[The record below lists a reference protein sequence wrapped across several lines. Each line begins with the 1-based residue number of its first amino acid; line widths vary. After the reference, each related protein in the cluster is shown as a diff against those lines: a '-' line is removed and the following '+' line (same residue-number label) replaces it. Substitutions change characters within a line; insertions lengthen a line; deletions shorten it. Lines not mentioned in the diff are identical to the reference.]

1 MSREKILEAYKNKKN
16 TVDFYP
22 YSVDVEVTTY
32 CNFEC
37 RMCPHSMLKN
47 KIAKHMDMRILD
59 AIEPWIQNVKKVS
72 LQGDGE
78 PFLNPQLGEI
88 IEYFERNGIRLS
100 TTTNLSLF
108 DEEKAKLM
116 QNFDTITISCD
127 GCEKEIY
134 ESIRQNGNF
143 DKFCNNLRVF
153 MKLIKKPNIIV
164 NCVLMRQNIS
174 YAEKMVEFVN
184 QYGIK
189 NLIFSNLLTDV
200 DLKNT
205 QDSIESCG
213 GYAYECIKAAQEKAE
228 QLGVNLIV
236 GWDFED
242 SKDEK
247 QELIPCSRI
256 ATEYTNE
263 ELTNFIK
270 RYNETKVIKRDIEYS
285 AGKYHCEGVCSN
297 LYEKTYIDVD
307 GNVTICCFGKTN
319 PVGNV
324 LEESFQHI
332 WNGKI
337 YSDCRKSFFR
347 GLLPDFC
354 IGCKFALSVVNG
366 ANQPYDFKIID
377 VDEEFTKNEAFWEN
391 RMGSE

>member
-1 MSREKILEAYKNKKN
+1 MSREKILEAYENKKN

-78 PFLNPQLGEI
+78 PFLNPQLGKI
-88 IEYFERNGIRLS
+88 IEYFENNGVRLS

-108 DEEKAKLM
+108 DEEKAKLI

-127 GCEKEIY
+127 GCEKEIF

-143 DKFCNNLRVF
+143 DKFCNNLQLF

-205 QDSIESCG
+205 QDSIELCG
-213 GYAYECIKAAQEKAE
+213 GYTYECIKAAQEKAE

-236 GWDFED
+236 GWNVED
-242 SKDEK
+242 NKDEK
-247 QELIPCSRI
+247 QELIPCSQI

-263 ELTNFIK
+263 ELTNFVK
-270 RYNETKVIKRDIEYS
+270 RYNDTKVIKRDTEYS

-337 YSDCRKSFFR
+337 YSNCRKNFFD

-354 IGCKFALSVVNG
+354 VGCKFALSVVNG

-377 VDEEFTKNEAFWEN
+377 IDDNFAKNEAFWEN
-391 RMGSE
+391 RKGSE